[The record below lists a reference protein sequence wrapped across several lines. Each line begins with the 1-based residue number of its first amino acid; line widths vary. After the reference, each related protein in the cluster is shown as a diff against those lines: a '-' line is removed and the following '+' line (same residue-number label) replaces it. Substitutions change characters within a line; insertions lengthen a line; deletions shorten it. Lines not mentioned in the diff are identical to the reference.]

1 MRVCLKNGTGTD
13 SAPVAKMGGD
23 TDLAPHR
30 HLQVPDQ
37 IDGDAQE
44 RDVGNQTASRL
55 FGCPDLGA
63 WRAGKDR
70 DEEEGGIGYRV
81 HVDQALS
88 KPVADVTL
96 DGAEDSQ
103 DEEQDGAFG
112 EEER

>member
-1 MRVCLKNGTGTD
+1 MSGIRLKTGGCGIQRV
-13 SAPVAKMGGD
+13 
-23 TDLAPHR
+23 
-30 HLQVPDQ
+30 
-37 IDGDAQE
+37 
-44 RDVGNQTASRL
+44 DVRTASRL

-63 WRAGKDR
+63 WRAEKDR

-88 KPVADVTL
+88 KPVPDVTL
-96 DGAEDSQ
+96 DGAEESQ